1 MAVPSVNLL
10 ALLRPTEVTVRIAG
24 HPFVLDANSASQWL
38 GAIALDLEDL
48 AGIMPGLVAEDDLE
62 AMGELVDTH
71 PDIEDRWR
79 YGARTALGRA
89 AGRDWWWALNL
100 ASKALKAWIYVN
112 GILLRQGVDA
122 KKMSFPDWLD
132 ACYTMLWQNADE
144 EHQLKLDMELSMRPK
159 GVVMTTSP
167 AATRAMMAQ
176 FAAD

>member
-1 MAVPSVNLL
+1 MAAPSVNLL

-24 HPFVLDANSASQWL
+24 HPFVLDADNASQWL

-48 AGIMPGLVAEDDLE
+48 AGIMPGLVREDDLD
-62 AMGELVDTH
+62 AMARLMDEH

-79 YGARTALGRA
+79 HGARTALGRG

-100 ASKALKAWIYVN
+100 ATKSLKTWIYIN

-122 KKMSFPDWLD
+122 KKMPFADWLD
-132 ACYTMLWQNADE
+132 ACYSMLWQNCDE

-159 GVVMTTSP
+159 GVAIATSR